1 MSNGDMLGYTPSTY
15 ICVDSYP
22 EYIKGKMMFNTQ
34 CYKSIVLQ
42 NLSKHLCVYHLNG
55 CTGPS
60 HCI

>member
-34 CYKSIVLQ
+34 S
-42 NLSKHLCVYHLNG
+42 
-55 CTGPS
+55 
-60 HCI
+60 